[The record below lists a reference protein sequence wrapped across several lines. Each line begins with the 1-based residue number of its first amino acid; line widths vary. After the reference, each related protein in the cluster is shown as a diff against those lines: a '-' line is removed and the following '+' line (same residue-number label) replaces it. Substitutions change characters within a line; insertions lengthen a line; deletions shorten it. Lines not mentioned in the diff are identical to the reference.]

1 MADRANFMIQ
11 HDGARYTLDEYMR
24 MLEPI
29 YQEYEARIK
38 GCIPGLTQYAAAL
51 AANRQEARLPE
62 FRKLITD
69 MVEFWD
75 LEHDE
80 GKDADRKLREKY
92 GEAFDRA
99 VAAARA
105 SGQAPVLSRET
116 QECVL
121 AGLHIYAKEMT
132 ASGDLEPWVRQCE
145 ALAEQLQEEWAA
157 QGPQMGG
164 MTLE

>member
-1 MADRANFMIQ
+1 MIQ
-11 HDGARYTLDEYMR
+11 HDGVRYTLDEYMR

-38 GCIPGLTQYAAAL
+38 GCIAGLTQYAAGL

-62 FRKLITD
+62 LRKLITD
-69 MVEFWD
+69 MAEFWD

-80 GKDADRKLREKY
+80 SKDADKKLGEKY
-92 GEAFDRA
+92 GGAFDRA

-105 SGQAPVLSRET
+105 SGQAPILNRET

-121 AGLHIYAKEMT
+121 AGLYIYAKEMI